1 MRIIVL
7 FNLKEGV
14 NPVAYEAWAKGTD
27 IPGVNMLSSVEDF
40 TVHRATGM
48 FGSDATPPYQYIEV
62 IDLHAL
68 EPCGEEISTD
78 AFQAVAAAFGDYAD
92 NPQFILTENV

>member
-14 NPVAYEAWAKGTD
+14 NPDAYEAWAKGTD
-27 IPGVNMLSSVEDF
+27 IPGVNMLSSVENF
-40 TVHRATGM
+40 SVHRATGM
-48 FGSDATPPYQYIEV
+48 FGSDAQSPYQYIEV
-62 IDLHAL
+62 IDIHAID
-68 EPCGEEISTD
+68 PFVEEISTD

-92 NPQFILTENV
+92 NPQFILTEDL